1 MVDDVQIPK
10 INKVVKGWAVKG
22 QIGYG
27 KNLKRCFGLQPS
39 QYLGAVPMKI
49 QLKYVLG
56 TSWDRFGGGKMLQLT
71 VSHAA

>member
-1 MVDDVQIPK
+1 ME
-10 INKVVKGWAVKG
+10 
-22 QIGYG
+22 
-27 KNLKRCFGLQPS
+27 
-39 QYLGAVPMKI
+39 I